1 MYYEWQ
7 ESPATGAGLISGI
20 PGAVQE
26 RIGYTRVWVDPF
38 QRRLLFCLPIEQ
50 RAERHIDVL
59 LQLVQSW

>member
-1 MYYEWQ
+1 MTEDQREIRRKKRVLEY
-7 ESPATGAGLISGI
+7 A
-20 PGAVQE
+20 E

-50 RAERHIDVL
+50 RAERQIDVL

>member
-1 MYYEWQ
+1 V
-7 ESPATGAGLISGI
+7 PALTGSGLQLVY
-20 PGAVQE
+20 AE

-50 RAERHIDVL
+50 RADRRIDVS